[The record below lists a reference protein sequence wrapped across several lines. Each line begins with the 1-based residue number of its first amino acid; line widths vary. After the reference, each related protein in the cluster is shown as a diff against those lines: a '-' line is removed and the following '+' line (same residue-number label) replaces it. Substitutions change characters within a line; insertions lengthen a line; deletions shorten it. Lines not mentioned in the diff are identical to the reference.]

1 MRIFANVCYR
11 GTNYFGW
18 QRQPNVITVQEVIED
33 KLSQFFNRQI
43 TIYGAG
49 RTDAGVH
56 AFGQKFHFDVEV
68 EELDLDRLLYSINMM
83 LPNDIKIDDL
93 EEVEDDFHARY
104 SAKAKIYVYTIVQ
117 DSKDPFLYD
126 TTFLHPE
133 KIDVDLLKEVLTHF
147 IGVHNFK
154 NFTSKEE
161 DEDNFVREIYNIE
174 VNDHNSIINITL
186 RGDGFMRYMI
196 RFIIG
201 TALRVVDKKLDI
213 SKIDE
218 LLSDDSPRNIV
229 SYKAPACGLALL
241 EVEY

>member
-56 AFGQKFHFDVEV
+56 AFGQKFHFDVDV

-93 EEVEDDFHARY
+93 EEVDDDFHARY

-133 KIDVDLLKEVLTHF
+133 KIDVDFIKEVLTHF
-147 IGVHNFK
+147 VGVHNFK

-196 RFIIG
+196 RFIVG